1 MKDPAALLYIDTWL
15 SSTAEMDA
23 DCRGWYLNLL
33 LHQYDKKDLPNDIE
47 RLAVLAGVKFSEYER
62 FKQVFEQVLKQ
73 KFKQTESGRLAN
85 ENASEIIRK
94 RETFK
99 DKRSQSGKIGYV
111 IKFAMNEVSKDSE
124 FLEYLKNTI
133 NFEEI
138 ETNDKQVLKQML
150 KQVLKLYINGDGDG
164 DKVKN
169 GLDTR
174 TKNFEF
180 LVLSNVKYPEQMLKD
195 FCNYWTEPNKSKSKM
210 RFELQQTW
218 DLGRRLQTWANNQSK
233 FSNEKLTKGER
244 TYNAIKNFGSNSG

>member
-180 LVLSNVKYPEQMLKD
+180 LVLSNAKYPEQMLKD